1 MKSTTYDFGKHLGY
15 RRGMQ
20 RCLLAVSMLG
30 SLLAF
35 VPPRLLAQNTEG
47 GQAVFKSGVD
57 LVTVSATVRDRKG
70 RLVTG
75 LEARDFEVV
84 DRGERR
90 AISQFRTDRAPLSL
104 AILFDVSGSMDVAAR
119 MTAAKFAA
127 HHLLSWLEEGRDEA
141 ALFSFDSRLHEVA
154 PFTVDTRALNGALG
168 EVDPFGATSLHDA
181 ISEAADRVA
190 TRGNPR
196 RAVVVLTDGI
206 DTSSSRTPA
215 QVSSLAA
222 AIDVPVYVIAVVMP
236 IDDPSSD
243 RATPQAG
250 LKAPA
255 HIGTVEDLARWTG
268 GSFHYAS
275 GPATTS
281 RAAKDVIE
289 ELRHLYLIGFEP
301 GIATGWH
308 PLEIRTKDGDHT
320 VRARGGYSQTRH

>member
-1 MKSTTYDFGKHLGY
+1 MNSTTYAFGKHLGY
-15 RRGMQ
+15 RTGMQ
-20 RCLLAVSMLG
+20 RCLLAVSIVGL
-30 SLLAF
+30 SLAF
-35 VPPRLLAQNTEG
+35 VPHPLLAQNTEG
-47 GQAVFKSGVD
+47 GQAIFKSGVD

-119 MTAAKFAA
+119 MTAARFAA

-181 ISEAADRVA
+181 ISEAADLVA
-190 TRGNPR
+190 KRGNPR

-206 DTSSSRTPA
+206 DTSSSRTPT
-215 QVSSLAA
+215 QVSGLAA

-275 GPATTS
+275 TPASTS
-281 RAAKDVIE
+281 C
-289 ELRHLYLIGFEP
+289 
-301 GIATGWH
+301 GIST
-308 PLEIRTKDGDHT
+308 
-320 VRARGGYSQTRH
+320 